1 MRRNPFQPANVMAF
15 TALCVSVAFSSL
27 PSAVA
32 DTVASAAKA
41 GGIVKRAKTADNAK
55 KLGGLKPIK
64 ATSGAVGTGKAR
76 NRLLALDDTGKIPAR
91 ALPAVTSGGGRT
103 SYIGVP
109 GPKGERGA
117 PGTAGPA
124 GARGL
129 AGEQGPQ
136 GLLGPQGLQGLLGPQ
151 GPVGSIA
158 NVIVR
163 TAQSGLGGLLGST
176 EAATATCD
184 AGEKLIGGSGY
195 AGSGLLTPLTSLLG
209 GTGKLLGFVS
219 TLAGA
224 PVDQGTINATAYTVK
239 GAVDSSSRVIAQAFC
254 ATT

>member
-55 KLGGLKPIK
+55 KLGG
-64 ATSGAVGTGKAR
+64 
-76 NRLLALDDTGKIPAR
+76 
-91 ALPAVTSGGGRT
+91 
-103 SYIGVP
+103 
-109 GPKGERGA
+109 
-117 PGTAGPA
+117 
-124 GARGL
+124 
-129 AGEQGPQ
+129 
-136 GLLGPQGLQGLLGPQ
+136 
-151 GPVGSIA
+151 
-158 NVIVR
+158 
-163 TAQSGLGGLLGST
+163 
-176 EAATATCD
+176 
-184 AGEKLIGGSGY
+184 
-195 AGSGLLTPLTSLLG
+195 
-209 GTGKLLGFVS
+209 TGKLLGFVS